1 MSNNFKRED
10 RIKDSSIV
18 DLKEDFNFQYIDGN
32 NYPNQ
37 YKRRKKNNHKSI
49 HDNNA
54 FYNKESNNNYKN
66 KYLGMKRNLANNF
79 EECSHSNSCIKFYR
93 GEFNKNR
100 AFKNKDNYMK
110 YNNNYNT
117 FGINENQN
125 KIMSKQKKPLPIAN
139 FKDEILRKINQNR
152 IVIISG
158 NTGCGKS
165 TQVPQYIY
173 NSNNENSII
182 MTQPRRIAAVSIAKR
197 LAEEMK
203 EKIGKKVGFHVSMNP
218 NFSSKTKIL
227 VETTGIFMEQLVH
240 KNLDF
245 THIILDEVH
254 ERDIFV
260 DLVLALIKLYFEQ
273 NKDSKLKLILMS
285 ATIAENSFAD
295 YLKEINGGEIP
306 IIKIEESMHKVTD
319 FNLEYIIKNIRNDTF
334 ISNKLKHDIDN
345 VTQSCINQAK
355 PDPVF
360 MSELFP
366 VVAAIIEKIENENLD
381 NKNGVLIF
389 VPGIGEIQELQNYLL
404 KYFIHKNNLDF
415 LILHSQISDSEQDK
429 IFKNNGKRKIILAT
443 NIAESSITISNIDF
457 VIDFCLVKQ
466 KKYEEDE
473 NSSVLELKWCSK
485 ANCQQRKGRT
495 GRINNGYYF
504 QLIRKKLYEA
514 LDDHPKPEIL
524 RTPLDNPILKLK
536 IYDPEREP
544 SDLLLRTISPP
555 SEEAILR
562 TIFKLEKMGALIKG
576 NIINKNNYIKGENN
590 TYYKSGVITKIGKIF
605 AELPID
611 IKYSRLIMISFALG
625 EIDLGITLAAILS
638 QERSIFLSSD
648 KCNRY
653 NLYKAKDYYGFGKEC
668 DFISSYTAYKKW
680 FFNYGY
686 LFVNSEAKF
695 DTQLKYVSKD
705 KYLEIKKYTSEQI
718 LDFRTLTE
726 VIKVENDLKKRLE
739 KFKIYSTYFDT
750 YKDPTKAM
758 NFQDNDNVFLL
769 KIILAGTFYN
779 NIFIP
784 EYEETRN
791 IENDILNTKNS
802 EKQKELRTIRF
813 HEISQDKARKLVEI
827 FEAISEP
834 DKIIDDEYNEESETY
849 KIEFDKVEP
858 LKKILFITS
867 TTIKK
872 DKEIPIL
879 LFKNNRNKNKFDDDR
894 NINFLDDE
902 DENEDVTEIKI
913 DRQPEYY
920 YRLKYFDEYLK
931 QDIIQNKDSIN
942 FIQVIPNLEKL
953 KNCKLITD
961 CFVGRVGKNNNFVK
975 YTKYTSVLPKIQN
988 FDKIM
993 MLIFAPKYKMVGSE
1007 NPKTGNYIKY
1017 LGFQSF
1023 EFTGLRDFS
1032 NNDMVNEAFSY
1043 ERVNIIKFDYLMTNY
1058 HLKIVNEIRALINDI
1073 IKFKYIS
1080 KNEEK
1085 QNEEISKEEFEELY
1099 VEYQNKAKKIINK
1112 IKFLLSIKK
1121 IRDISNE
1128 NYQELF
1134 NYISDIK
1141 YRNKNSQYFQNK
1153 IIQLEEENSTYYSES
1168 RDFDENSL
1176 TVNNIYNI
1184 NDNEEDEN
1192 NDFQNR
1198 DENNQVYMGYINFIN
1213 NLQKNVQN
1221 DDFLQLH
1228 DPLIIENEYHFTDK
1242 KILKELCTRNFK
1254 IHNLY
1259 FDLVKDLRRMEKLSY
1274 LKYGYLICGTCFT
1287 EICEVKNENLI
1298 LTNKEI
1304 GEYKIESTWMNDN
1317 LKPIFNKYGE
1327 IEKGINYDVNQK
1339 EQFVE
1344 KLDNLNIEYNNLL
1357 CCNSGKHVIGYMRK
1371 GDKFIYFESKL
1382 GVLYPDLDYEIIENK
1397 DCFMNDFK
1405 DIKEK
1410 IDKIMKDKE
1419 TPEFMNKIFCKLC
1432 NFYVKNDLTEFK
1444 AHLKSKDH
1452 QEKLKELRREFI

>member
-10 RIKDSSIV
+10 RIKDSSFV

-791 IENDILNTKNS
+791 IENDILNIKNS

-879 LFKNNRNKNKFDDDR
+879 LFKNNRNKNKFDDDG

-1298 LTNKEI
+1298 LANKEI